1 MKKLIYAAGA
11 YKDFIGN
18 FPPSSLEEQFQW
30 IAEAGFDGTFTS
42 WKEGCMRAVAQ
53 NVEKAG
59 LYYQSVHAPFNNVNV
74 LWETGETGDVETDRL
89 IRCVREC
96 SEIGVNL
103 VIMHAGKTSGEVQTQ
118 KCLERFEKIVKE
130 AEKSGVVLALENTG
144 SLDFLRTLWTSFKD
158 DKHVAFCFDTGHENG
173 YTPDV
178 DVLKEF
184 GTPICLHLHD
194 NMGKTLE
201 PAHWYDDAH
210 MLPFDGTC
218 NWEKIT
224 NDLKSLGYTGDVTLE
239 VMGNSRPDKNTHDIY
254 KNLTYKEFLALACEK
269 AKKFRSMID

>member
-1 MKKLIYAAGA
+1 MKKLIFSAGGF
-11 YKDFIGN
+11 KDFIGN
-18 FPPSSLEEQFQW
+18 FPPTSLEEQLQW
-30 IAEAGFDGTFTS
+30 IAEAGFDGTFTG
-42 WKEGCMRAVAQ
+42 WKEGQMQSVAQ
-53 NVEKAG
+53 MLEKTG

-74 LWETGETGDVETDRL
+74 LWDDGEAGDAEADRL

-103 VIMHAGKTSGEVQTQ
+103 VIMHTGKSSTLLPPPKGI
-118 KCLERFEKIVKE
+118 ERFEKIIKE
-130 AEKSGVVLALENTG
+130 AEKLDVVIALENTG
-144 SLDFLRTLWTSFKD
+144 TLVYLQTLFANFRGNKN
-158 DKHVAFCFDTGHENG
+158 VGFCFDTGHENG

-184 GTPICLHLHD
+184 GKPTCLHLND
-194 NMGKTLE
+194 NMGKFLE

-224 NDLKSLGYTGDVTLE
+224 KDLNALGYAGDVTLE
-239 VMGNSRPDKNTHDIY
+239 VMGNNRPDRNTHDIY
-254 KNLTYKEFLALACEK
+254 KNLSYKEFLARACEK
-269 AKKFRSMID
+269 AKKFRSMLD